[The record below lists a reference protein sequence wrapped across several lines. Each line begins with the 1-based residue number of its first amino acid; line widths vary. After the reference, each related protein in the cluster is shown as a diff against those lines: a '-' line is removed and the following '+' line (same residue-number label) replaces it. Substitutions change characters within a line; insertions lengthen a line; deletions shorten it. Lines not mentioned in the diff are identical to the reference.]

1 MKVFGIISLV
11 IASILCAMALING
24 ITSWFKRNKK
34 GFIESLLDIIIY
46 AIWIITAVF
55 LIKGV

>member
-11 IASILCAMALING
+11 IASILCAMVLING
-24 ITSWFKRNKK
+24 VTSWFKRNNK
-34 GFIESLLDIIIY
+34 GFIESLFDIIIY
-46 AIWIITAVF
+46 AIWITTAVF